1 MNCRNICAAACLVL
15 AANLNVFCEPAAGA
29 AADRILIEKK
39 AHRMTVYAGGK
50 EIRHYKIAIG
60 RGGPGKKQREGDKL
74 TPEGLYRIDKRNPQ
88 SSYHLS
94 LHLTYPNADD
104 IAAAAKAGV
113 NPGSDIMIHGALN
126 GFGWLGRLHTLF
138 DWTLGCVAVTDK
150 EIEELWTL
158 VPDGTEVEI
167 RP

>member
-1 MNCRNICAAACLVL
+1 MSYRNICAAAVL
-15 AANLNVFCEPAAGA
+15 LFFGSLNVWSETAVKDR
-29 AADRILIEKK
+29 ADRILIEKK

-50 EIRHYKIAIG
+50 EIKRYKIAIG
-60 RGGPGKKQREGDKL
+60 RGGMGKKLREGDKL

-113 NPGSDIMIHGALN
+113 DPGSDIMIHGALN
-126 GFGWLGRLHTLF
+126 GFGWLGRFHTLF

-158 VPDGTEVEI
+158 VPDGIEVEI

>member
-1 MNCRNICAAACLVL
+1 MRYRIVFAAAALIL
-15 AANLNVFCEPAAGA
+15 FGGLDLFCEPASKIQ
-29 AADRILIEKK
+29 ADRILIEKK

-50 EIRHYKIAIG
+50 EIKHYKVAIG
-60 RGGPGKKQREGDKL
+60 RGGMGKKMREGDKL

-94 LHLTYPNADD
+94 LHLSYPNADD
-104 IAAAAKAGV
+104 IAAAARAGE
-113 NPGSDIMIHGALN
+113 NPGGDIMIHGALN

-158 VPDGTEVEI
+158 VPDGIEVEI